1 MTNLKKKFLWIT
13 GALVVLVIFLST
25 LILLSDRFINQE
37 SIINRIQTEM
47 SRVLGG
53 QVEFQRLEFSV
64 FPQVRL
70 VIHQCSFSIPETAR
84 GTLASLTIYPKVLPL
99 FTGKLQIAAI
109 DLNAPEIEIRRGKKR
124 APTDKNLHSFS
135 VGVVQKKVEPV
146 LRFVSSKAPG
156 LILALA
162 NGRLKFVEEE
172 LVVKA
177 KRFKGTIYR
186 AEDKLTLAL
195 DELKLDYPRLDL
207 SGKFDIRQPSPAT
220 SRTIELELKALDVD
234 VASTRRAALA
244 LAGDI
249 PAVQAIFKI
258 VKGGRLPDFN
268 FAAHGDTINDLGE
281 LDNIAVKGSMRDGE
295 IFVPEVDFD
304 LKDVKGD
311 VTISKGIL
319 QAKELEAR
327 LGSIFAR
334 SGTLKL
340 GLAGENALFHLN
352 LPVEADL
359 AELPSILKHVVG
371 DTAFM
376 KELALVENLQGK
388 AAGSIIL
395 GEHLASIETNVEV
408 AEFNVSASY
417 RRLPYPLKLNSG
429 RFSYKK
435 DIIALKNVSGS
446 MGKSSFSGAFLQF
459 DLKKTSGLEI
469 KFGKSSFAME
479 ELFPWLSSFTAIK
492 DKFQQLKTIKGTFS
506 LAAFSFRGPP
516 SEPEN
521 WHFQTAGSVNNLN
534 ITSPLFPDTLEVAA
548 GQFNITTKAIS
559 FTDFQANLLDASLTV
574 SGDINGYLKGV
585 QNLDLKF
592 HGNMGPNAARW
603 TSDVIKFPPQLD
615 LRPPISISAANLTWN
630 NRRETTLS
638 GDLTWPQ
645 GLKLSADIF
654 VKPDQLTIKK
664 LVIQDS
670 ESHATVK
677 LISANRAFDLSFS
690 GNLNKSTL
698 DHLMAQNRFLGGWIK
713 GDFHTHV
720 LLGQPVGSTVQ
731 GGLCVKDLVFPW
743 KQTMPVTIN
752 TLSLDAQGDNLHV
765 ESASLWLAENRFDL
779 KGNLKFDPKGF
790 LLDMEV
796 CADGLNLDNL
806 KQTLD
811 QNITKNHDQADK
823 SLWALHGT
831 LKLKTE
837 KLTYAGYTWSPFHA
851 DISFS
856 DKSATVTVS
865 EANVCG
871 IGTHGILT
879 LSPQKIN
886 LDVKPAAQN
895 QALHSTIY
903 CLADKAVKV
912 DGNFNLE
919 GNITAQGTDEALLG
933 SLNGNLEFAATA
945 GRFYAGIFHSTLMDI
960 FNLLNLT
967 EVFRGKLPDITKKG
981 FGYNSIQ
988 AKADI
993 QHGKLTLNEM
1003 IIDGISMN
1011 IVGQGSV
1018 DLTNKQVDC
1027 VALVAPFKAVDFF
1040 IKKIPVVKDI
1050 LGGSLI
1056 SIPVGIKG
1064 PLENPSV
1071 TPLSPSA
1078 VGSGLLGIMKRTLR
1092 LPVQVVQPI
1101 FTEGQKK

>member
-177 KRFKGTIYR
+177 KRFKGTVCR
-186 AEDKLTLAL
+186 AEDKLTLSL

-207 SGKFDIRQPSPAT
+207 SGKFDIRRPSPAA

-234 VASTRRAALA
+234 VASTRHTALA
-244 LAGDI
+244 LAKDI
-249 PAVQAIFKI
+249 PVVQAVFKI
-258 VKGGRLPDFN
+258 VKGGRLPHFN
-268 FAAHGDTINDLGE
+268 FTAHGDTIKALGE

-334 SGTLKL
+334 GGTLKL

-371 DTAFM
+371 DTALI

-395 GEHLASIETNVEV
+395 GEHLASIETNVEI
-408 AEFNVSASY
+408 AELNMSASY

-446 MGKSSFSGAFLQF
+446 MGKSFFSDLSLQF
-459 DLKKTSGLEI
+459 DFKESPHLVVKADQSTLLMDEI
-469 KFGKSSFAME
+469 YPWLNSFA
-479 ELFPWLSSFTAIK
+479 T
-492 DKFQQLKTIKGTFS
+492 LKNKLQDLKPVKGTLS
-506 LAAFSFRGPP
+506 LAELSLQGPVLA
-516 SEPEN
+516 PEK
-521 WHFQTAGSVNNLN
+521 WRFQTAGDLALEQGINISMDIAVN
-534 ITSPLFPDTLEVAA
+534 PDEL
-548 GQFNITTKAIS
+548 I
-559 FTDFQANLLDASLTV
+559 
-574 SGDINGYLKGV
+574 IN
-585 QNLDLKF
+585 
-592 HGNMGPNAARW
+592 
-603 TSDVIKFPPQLD
+603 
-615 LRPPISISAANLTWN
+615 
-630 NRRETTLS
+630 
-638 GDLTWPQ
+638 
-645 GLKLSADIF
+645 
-654 VKPDQLTIKK
+654 K
-664 LVIQDS
+664 LVIKDT
-670 ESHATVK
+670 ESHAAAK
-677 LISANRAFDLSFS
+677 LDYKNRAFDLSFD
-690 GNLNKSTL
+690 GNLNKATL
-698 DHLMAQNRFLGGWIK
+698 DNLMVKNQILGGWIK
-713 GDFHTHV
+713 GNFHAHV
-720 LLGQPVGSTVQ
+720 RLDQPVNSTAQ
-731 GGLCVKDLVFPW
+731 GNLQAKDLVVPW
-743 KQTMPVTIN
+743 KKKTPLVVN
-752 TLSLDAQGDNLHV
+752 NLTLEAQENNLLI
-765 ESASLWLAENRFDL
+765 ESASLSLADDRFDL
-779 KGNLKFDPKGF
+779 KGNVNFS
-790 LLDMEV
+790 
-796 CADGLNLDNL
+796 ADGLNFDMDLAADVLNIDNL
-806 KQTLD
+806 KQALG
-811 QNITKNHDQADK
+811 KKEESLDQADQK
-823 SLWALHGT
+823 VRTHPVRGH

-837 KLTYAGYTWSPFHA
+837 KFTYEGLTWSPFYGDVA
-851 DISFS
+851 IT
-856 DKSATVTVS
+856 DKTTTVTVTK
-865 EANVCG
+865 AVVCG
-871 IGTHGILT
+871 IATPGTIKI
-879 LSPQKIN
+879 SPQEIQI
-886 LDVKPAAQN
+886 DVKPAAQN
-895 QALHSTIY
+895 QELHATIY
-903 CLADKAVKV
+903 CLADK
-912 DGNFNLE
+912 
-919 GNITAQGTDEALLG
+919 
-933 SLNGNLEFAATA
+933 S
-945 GRFYAGIFHSTLMDI
+945 
-960 FNLLNLT
+960 
-967 EVFRGKLPDITKKG
+967 
-981 FGYNSIQ
+981 
-988 AKADI
+988 
-993 QHGKLTLNEM
+993 
-1003 IIDGISMN
+1003 
-1011 IVGQGSV
+1011 
-1018 DLTNKQVDC
+1018 
-1027 VALVAPFKAVDFF
+1027 
-1040 IKKIPVVKDI
+1040 
-1050 LGGSLI
+1050 
-1056 SIPVGIKG
+1056 
-1064 PLENPSV
+1064 
-1071 TPLSPSA
+1071 
-1078 VGSGLLGIMKRTLR
+1078 
-1092 LPVQVVQPI
+1092 
-1101 FTEGQKK
+1101 